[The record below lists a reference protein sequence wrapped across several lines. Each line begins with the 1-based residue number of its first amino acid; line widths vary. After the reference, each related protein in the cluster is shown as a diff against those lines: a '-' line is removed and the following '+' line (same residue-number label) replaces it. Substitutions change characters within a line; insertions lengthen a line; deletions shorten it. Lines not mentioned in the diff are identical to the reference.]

1 MIKVKDLNKLIAA
14 PAYIPAYARAKTR
27 NTRKRDRSKEIF
39 RPVAGLEV
47 SDAIFKKADERMCES
62 EERFKA
68 IVEATR
74 DAIIVVDGKG
84 RISYWNPAAQR
95 LFGHTSQEVSGE
107 NLQILIPK
115 EYHALY
121 QEALKACKDRG
132 QYPDLGNTF
141 ESEAIK
147 KDGKQFPVEV
157 SVSSML
163 LSGEWYAV
171 CVVRDITNWRRA
183 QKEVSETLAKYQ
195 LMCENNQDA
204 MILVDAETRRII
216 DVNLSA
222 AHLYGYSKEELQ
234 RMKMEDL
241 FFETSDDT
249 NETQRSPE
257 ERKTYSHRRR
267 NGTVFSLNIEGRLF
281 LWKNREVLCAVV
293 RKLPEERN
301 EGKEDD

>member
-1 MIKVKDLNKLIAA
+1 MILVKELNGLIAA
-14 PAYIPAYARAKTR
+14 PAYNPAYARAKTR
-27 NTRKRDRSKEIF
+27 NTRKWDRSKELS
-39 RPVAGLEV
+39 RPFAGLEV
-47 SDAIFKKADERMCES
+47 SDAISKKADERMCES

-121 QEALKACKDRG
+121 QETLEACKDWG
-132 QYPDLGNTF
+132 QYPDLGKTF

-204 MILVDAETRRII
+204 MILVDAESQRIL

-222 AHLYGYSKEELQ
+222 THLYGYSKEEFQ
-234 RMKMEDL
+234 RMRMEDL
-241 FFETSDDT
+241 LLETGEDT
-249 NETQRSPE
+249 SEIQSSPKK
-257 ERKTYSHRRR
+257 RKTYSHRKRD
-267 NGTVFSLNIEGRLF
+267 GTVFSLNIEGRLF
-281 LWKNREVLCAVV
+281 LWKNREVLYAVV